1 MIKANLFLLSCT
13 FFKLN
18 EYGDVYVMD
27 IYITR
32 VSVGLLV
39 TKALIHIKVQ

>member
-1 MIKANLFLLSCT
+1 MIKANLLLLSCT

-32 VSVGLLV
+32 VSFGLLV
-39 TKALIHIKVQ
+39 TKAFVHVKVQ